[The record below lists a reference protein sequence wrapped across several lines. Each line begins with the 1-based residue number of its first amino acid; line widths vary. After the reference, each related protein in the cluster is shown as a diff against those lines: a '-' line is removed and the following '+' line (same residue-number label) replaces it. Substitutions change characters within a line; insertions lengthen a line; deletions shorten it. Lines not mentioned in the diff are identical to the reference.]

1 MTRALPSRAIQALEQ
16 GDVAAG
22 GGLCHARHHHRHV
35 VELPAGKLELLLQP
49 GSLGKRRLHLR
60 HPELVGSL
68 RQPLGCFLELSAVE
82 ALLHQVDDVRQ
93 EDIVPDPI
101 RRHHDHVTRL
111 DFKDFAVAMMG
122 VVGAS
127 SPELLGEVEPMRLL
141 LAFEHH
147 AVQHV
152 PVLVAGAEENEAR
165 VSEVEGAEFAL
176 VEHGQARGARA
187 LLAHHAVGDRER
199 VEGARRAHV
208 AFKALLRV
216 LHQLSAVQACIDV
229 HLRPATNAV
238 SNSY

>member
-1 MTRALPSRAIQALEQ
+1 
-16 GDVAAG
+16 
-22 GGLCHARHHHRHV
+22 
-35 VELPAGKLELLLQP
+35 
-49 GSLGKRRLHLR
+49 
-60 HPELVGSL
+60 
-68 RQPLGCFLELSAVE
+68 
-82 ALLHQVDDVRQ
+82 
-93 EDIVPDPI
+93 
-101 RRHHDHVTRL
+101 
-111 DFKDFAVAMMG
+111 MMG

-216 LHQLSAVQACIDV
+216 LHQLSAVQACGPHIDDTIISLLPIPSRPL
-229 HLRPATNAV
+229 LRARQPHDCFLFSSPRLALV
-238 SNSY
+238 VKSKSQP